1 MARPR
6 KSPEDRRDARH
17 ILRLTDEERA
27 QAEARASS
35 YGLTLSEYF
44 RRQALS
50 RPLPERRAERQA
62 TAELTTALLRLGVNL
77 NQIARHMNAGHSA
90 PGDLPALIATIAQ
103 HLERLSD
110 EPRGDRQGPQ
120 L

>member
-6 KSPEDRRDARH
+6 KSPEDRRDARYV
-17 ILRLTDEERA
+17 LRLTDQEHA
-27 QAEARASS
+27 QAEARAAA

-62 TAELTTALLRLGVNL
+62 TAELTTALLRIGVNL
-77 NQIARHMNAGHSA
+77 NQIAKHMNAGREA
-90 PGDLPALIATIAQ
+90 PEYLPDLIATIAQ
-103 HLERLSD
+103 HVERLSD
-110 EPRGDRQGPQ
+110 EPRGDREGPQ